1 MTKTDKIKILIY
13 TGVAIIS
20 IFTDRP
26 YLCVGVVIG
35 EVIYEFFREDKQMLV
50 ICGAPGCG
58 GTFSSIKLFETHWKH
73 EHLEYYGWSMFG
85 CHPTIICDTST
96 SKVTKEE
103 KE

>member
-35 EVIYEFFREDKQMLV
+35 EVIYEFFREDK
-50 ICGAPGCG
+50 
-58 GTFSSIKLFETHWKH
+58 
-73 EHLEYYGWSMFG
+73 
-85 CHPTIICDTST
+85 
-96 SKVTKEE
+96 
-103 KE
+103 